1 VARFAGSAKNAET
14 SEFSM
19 DEKVGYQKA
28 LIDIV
33 NFLSDE
39 VDVVNDRYNAILKLL
54 EKIKGKLSEIK
65 DEAVK
70 RHRPVDRFI
79 RQRPVD

>member
-1 VARFAGSAKNAET
+1 MARFAGSAKNAET

-28 LIDIV
+28 LIDIA

-39 VDVVNDRYNAILKLL
+39 VDVVNDQYNAVLKLF
-54 EKIKGKLSEIK
+54 EKIKGKLSENNE
-65 DEAVK
+65 DEK
-70 RHRPVDRFI
+70 
-79 RQRPVD
+79 